1 MPLEGHGLRIAYG
14 IVLREVSKMGP
25 AHAEVAE
32 SGATRAVVQLIL
44 LCSSRSP
51 RGDMAAHGSAAH
63 SLAQLTATSS
73 GVDDFRLGN
82 RFCDGICR
90 WVEPDSNQ
98 AAG

>member
-1 MPLEGHGLRIAYG
+1 LRDCFVQRFENG
-14 IVLREVSKMGP
+14 TR

-32 SGATRAVVQLIL
+32 SGATKAVVQLIL

-51 RGDMAAHGSAAH
+51 RGDVAAHGSAAR
-63 SLAQLTATSS
+63 SLPQLAEKSS

-82 RFCDGICR
+82 RFCACICG

-98 AAG
+98 DAG